1 MPSYKL
7 YYFNQMGRGELIRWI
22 LLQAGLPYEDIRL
35 TDQEWAEFKPKTP
48 YGKIPV
54 LEVDDGKL
62 LAGSGPIARYLAEEH
77 GLAGSNAFEN
87 AELAG
92 LNDLI
97 EDVQMKMV
105 LMFFEKDEKR
115 QAEMK
120 QTLQEKELP
129 EFLGILEKRITSN
142 GSPEGWIYGSKV
154 TYVDMSVVLTTG
166 FLVMI
171 DPGMLEGYTAISK
184 LKAAVESLP
193 KIAKWIQERPKTH
206 H

>member
-7 YYFNQMGRGELIRWI
+7 YYFNQMGKGELIRWI
-22 LLQAGLPYEDIRL
+22 FVQAGLPYEDVRF

-54 LEVDDGKL
+54 LEVDGKL

-97 EDVQMKMV
+97 EDVQMKMI
-105 LMFFEKDEKR
+105 LMFYEKDEKR

-120 QTLQEKELP
+120 QALLEKDLP
-129 EFLGILEKRITSN
+129 EFLGILEKRITNN

-166 FLVMI
+166 FLAMI
-171 DPGMLEGYTAISK
+171 DPGILEGYTAVSK